1 MFDIPFLY
9 HDGTIDN
16 NFIRTVAVYILKKYQ
31 NQNGYQFGY
40 AGAASVILF
49 VFTAALGSITFILN
63 RDKDEVLK
71 RKQRKMLIK
80 QAKAKKSQF
89 GGLGI

>member
-1 MFDIPFLY
+1 MDIQKRLT
-9 HDGTIDN
+9 HL
-16 NFIRTVAVYILKKYQ
+16 IRLHHLQKYQ

-49 VFTAALGSITFILN
+49 VFTAALGSITFIMN